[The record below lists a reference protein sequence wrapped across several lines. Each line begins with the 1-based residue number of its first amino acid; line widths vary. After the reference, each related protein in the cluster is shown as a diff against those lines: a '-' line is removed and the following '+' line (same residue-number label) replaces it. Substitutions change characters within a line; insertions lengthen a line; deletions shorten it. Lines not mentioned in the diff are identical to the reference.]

1 MPRSVNAV
9 AARARRKKTMKL
21 AKGYFGRRK
30 NTKWMKISGLVIG
43 GLALFIFIASQI
55 GWISSEEPI
64 SVKTKLV
71 EKRDIIETVSA
82 SGKIQPET
90 EVKISPDVSGEIV
103 SLYVMEGDKV
113 EKGDLLLKIKP
124 DTYQSMLERSQAS
137 LNTSKSALEKAIAQ
151 LSESESNF
159 SRNKILFENG
169 TISRSEFEKIEA
181 SYKVAVLSVEDGE
194 YMVSSAEASLREA
207 QENLNK
213 TNIYAPISGTIS
225 RLNIELGERVVG
237 TAQMAGTELLR
248 LANLKLMEVAV
259 EVNENDINSVSLNDT
274 ALIEVDAYLGNTYKG
289 IVSEIANSANVMGVS
304 ADQVTN
310 FEVKVRILD
319 EVSFRPG
326 MTATVDIQTER
337 AYGVLSLPIQAV
349 TTRKDTA
356 NIEDKVECVFAFEEN
371 TANFIKVETGIQNDE
386 FIQIISGLKEGQDII
401 TGPYSAVS
409 RLLEDDAFVSKSGGD
424 GSAGGSS
431 FSISVSKSQ

>member
-1 MPRSVNAV
+1 
-9 AARARRKKTMKL
+9 
-21 AKGYFGRRK
+21 
-30 NTKWMKISGLVIG
+30 
-43 GLALFIFIASQI
+43 
-55 GWISSEEPI
+55 
-64 SVKTKLV
+64 
-71 EKRDIIETVSA
+71 VSA

-151 LSESESNF
+151 LTESESNYN
-159 SRNKILFENG
+159 RNKILYDNG

-194 YMVSSAEASLREA
+194 FMVSSAQASLREA

-213 TNIYAPISGTIS
+213 TNIYAPIGGTIS
-225 RLNIELGERVVG
+225 RLNVELGERVVG

-274 ALIEVDAYLGNTYKG
+274 ALIEVDAFLGNTYKG

-337 AYGVLSLPIQAV
+337 TYGVLSLPIQAV
-349 TTRKDTA
+349 STREDTA
-356 NIEDKVECVFAFEEN
+356 NVSEKIECVFAIEN
-371 TANFIKVETGIQNDE
+371 NMAKLLKVTTGIQDDE
-386 FIQIISGLKEGQDII
+386 YIQIMTGVTDEQEIIS
-401 TGPYSAVS
+401 GPYSAVS
-409 RLLEDDAFVSKSGGD
+409 RLLEDGSFVVSEDINEKTT
-424 GSAGGSS
+424 SS
-431 FSISVSKSQ
+431 ISISVN

>member
-1 MPRSVNAV
+1 MKTVFFIIIGIALFFFG
-9 AARARRKKTMKL
+9 RKK
-21 AKGYFGRRK
+21 
-30 NTKWMKISGLVIG
+30 NNKWMKRSGMAVGSISL
-43 GLALFIFIASQI
+43 LIFIATQV
-55 GWISSEEPI
+55 GWISSEDPI
-64 SVKTKLV
+64 TVKTVKT

-113 EKGDLLLKIKP
+113 QKGDLLLKIKP

-159 SRNKILFENG
+159 NRNKILFDNG
-169 TISRSEFEKIEA
+169 TISKSEFEKIEA

-194 YMVSSAEASLREA
+194 YMVSSAQASLREA
-207 QENLNK
+207 RENLNK
-213 TNIYAPISGTIS
+213 TNIYAPIGGTIS
-225 RLNIELGERVVG
+225 RLNVELGERVVG

-274 ALIEVDAYLGNTYKG
+274 ALIEVDAYLGNVYKG

-337 AYGVLSLPIQAV
+337 AYGVLTLPIQAV
-349 TTRKDTA
+349 TTREDTA
-356 NIEDKVECVFAFEEN
+356 NPAEKMECVFALEDN
-371 TANFIKVETGIQNDE
+371 SANILKVTTGIQDDE
-386 FIQIISGLKEGQDII
+386 YIQILSGLEEDQEII
-401 TGPYSAVS
+401 SGPYSAVS
-409 RLLEDDAFVSKSGGD
+409 RTLEDGSFVDSEDVNKKKS
-424 GSAGGSS
+424 SSS
-431 FSISVSKSQ
+431 FSISVN

>member
-1 MPRSVNAV
+1 MFFYG
-9 AARARRKKTMKL
+9 RKK
-21 AKGYFGRRK
+21 
-30 NTKWMKISGLVIG
+30 NNKWMKRSGMAVGSISL
-43 GLALFIFIASQI
+43 LIFIATQV
-55 GWISSEEPI
+55 GWISSEDPI
-64 SVKTKLV
+64 TVKTVKT

-113 EKGDLLLKIKP
+113 QKGDLLLKIKP

-159 SRNKILFENG
+159 NRNKILFDNG
-169 TISRSEFEKIEA
+169 TISKSEFEKIEA
-181 SYKVAVLSVEDGE
+181 SYKVAVLSVEDRE
-194 YMVSSAEASLREA
+194 YMVSSAQASLREA
-207 QENLNK
+207 RENLNK
-213 TNIYAPISGTIS
+213 TNIYAPIGGTIS
-225 RLNIELGERVVG
+225 RLNVELGERVVG

-274 ALIEVDAYLGNTYKG
+274 ALIEVDAYLGNVYKG

-337 AYGVLSLPIQAV
+337 AYGVLTLPIQAV
-349 TTRKDTA
+349 TTREDTA
-356 NIEDKVECVFAFEEN
+356 NPAEKMECVFALEDN
-371 TANFIKVETGIQNDE
+371 SANILKVTTGIQDDE
-386 FIQIISGLKEGQDII
+386 YIQILSGLEEDQEII
-401 TGPYSAVS
+401 SGPYSAVS
-409 RLLEDDAFVSKSGGD
+409 RTLEDGSFVDSEDVNEKKS
-424 GSAGGSS
+424 SSS
-431 FSISVSKSQ
+431 FSISVN

>member
-1 MPRSVNAV
+1 MKAV
-9 AARARRKKTMKL
+9 LFIIIGAVL
-21 AKGYFGRRK
+21 FYFGRRK
-30 NTKWMKISGLVIG
+30 NTKWMKASGLVIG
-43 GLALFIFIASQI
+43 GLAFFIFLATQI
-55 GWISSEEPI
+55 GWISNEDPF
-64 SVKTKLV
+64 SVKTELV

-113 EKGDLLLKIKP
+113 AKGDLLLKIKP

-248 LANLKLMEVAV
+248 LANLNLMEVAV

-337 AYGVLSLPIQAV
+337 AYAVLSLPIQAV

-356 NIEDKVECVFAFEEN
+356 NTEDKVECVFAFQDN
-371 TANFIKVETGIQNDE
+371 AANFIKVETGIQNDE
-386 FIQIISGLKEGQDII
+386 FIQIISGLELGQDII
-401 TGPYSAVS
+401 IGPYSAVS
-409 RLLEDDAFVSKSGGD
+409 RLLEDDAFVSKSGGE

-431 FSISVSKSQ
+431 FSISVSSSQ

>member
-1 MPRSVNAV
+1 MKAV
-9 AARARRKKTMKL
+9 LFIIIGAVL
-21 AKGYFGRRK
+21 FYFGRIK
-30 NTKWMKISGLVIG
+30 NTKWMKVSGLVIG
-43 GLALFIFIASQI
+43 GISFFIFIATQV
-55 GWISSEEPI
+55 GWISSEDPI
-64 SVKTKLV
+64 SVKTELV

-237 TAQMAGTELLR
+237 TAQMAGTEILR
-248 LANLKLMEVAV
+248 LANLNLMEVAV

-274 ALIEVDAYLGNTYKG
+274 ALIEVDAYLGNIYKG

-356 NIEDKVECVFAFEEN
+356 NTEDKVECVFAFQDN
-371 TANFIKVETGIQNDE
+371 AANFIKVETGIQNDE
-386 FIQIISGLKEGQDII
+386 FIQIISGLEEGQDII

-409 RLLEDDAFVSKSGGD
+409 RLLEDDAFVAKSSGTSVGT
-424 GSAGGSS
+424 GSY
-431 FSISVSKSQ
+431 SISITSE